1 MKKLISLTLITS
13 AVALT
18 GASAQNQEM
27 IAGWD
32 FSQYANAAG
41 FSTLDNEELIG
52 EVNANF
58 SQSVA
63 SFNGAAAL
71 GTLYYDGQFGSTA
84 FDLLAKEVEIGG
96 DLGTL
101 GGGGAIGSSG
111 QRNTL
116 FAQGQANNGANAFGL
131 TTNGSITFV
140 IDMSTFESGSTGEG
154 WSLAFAVVNGSDPDD
169 SSSVAWSYSLDGEN
183 FTSTGVTTAITDNA
197 AAETV
202 DLSGITALDGQSQIY
217 IKGDFSGID
226 GGVTNLD
233 NFQVFAT
240 PIPDEI
246 SGSLFILENPAS
258 VLLDVA
264 DWYGTPMGEVF
275 VGFAPWLWSNN
286 YGWHFSPE
294 ENSTD
299 EAFVYIQSAP
309 FSSWVFVEQ
318 ASASDQG
325 FWGFAFNADEPAL
338 NGWFFFFNQQSTDSD
353 QFFIWD
359 SEGGQLLTFD
369 DQ

>member
-1 MKKLISLTLITS
+1 MKYKLTSL
-13 AVALT
+13 VALSA
-18 GASAQNQEM
+18 GLLASAQAQEM

-41 FSTLDNEELIG
+41 FSTLDNVTLIG

-71 GTLYYDGQFGSTA
+71 GTLYYDGQFDSTA

-116 FAQGQANNGANAFGL
+116 FAQGQDPTNPNAFGL
-131 TTNGSITFV
+131 TTNGSITFA
-140 IDMSTFESGSTGEG
+140 IDMSTFGSGPAGEG

-169 SSSVAWSYSLDGEN
+169 SSSVAWEYSTDGVN
-183 FTSTGVTTAITDNA
+183 FTSTGFTTAITDNA
-197 AAETV
+197 AAQTV
-202 DLSGITALDGQSQIY
+202 DLSGITALDGLSQIY

-233 NFQVFAT
+233 NFQVNATAVPEPSAFAA
-240 PIPDEI
+240 IF
-246 SGSLFILENPAS
+246 G
-258 VLLDVA
+258 VLAL
-264 DWYGTPMGEVF
+264 
-275 VGFAPWLWSNN
+275 GFA
-286 YGWHFSPE
+286 
-294 ENSTD
+294 
-299 EAFVYIQSAP
+299 AVRRRR
-309 FSSWVFVEQ
+309 Q
-318 ASASDQG
+318 A
-325 FWGFAFNADEPAL
+325 
-338 NGWFFFFNQQSTDSD
+338 
-353 QFFIWD
+353 
-359 SEGGQLLTFD
+359 
-369 DQ
+369 